1 MAEELPRCFDPY
13 LRYAIAS
20 EFKNFDFFDEQE
32 SKLFLFVELKHAG
45 LADNFVRAM
54 SPSDFGAEFG
64 LTSPNSRYLT
74 MRAYIRAVEKDSF
87 RAWDDN
93 VSRVEL
99 SLPLKP
105 TAIQKGAQRNRSA
118 SEQPPTPLL
127 IGVIDDGCPFAA
139 AQFVKR
145 IAGVASGTRV
155 RGVWDQNE
163 HAGRVPIPVGA
174 DVFGEKPFD
183 FNYGL
188 EFLRDSISGVVGL
201 NDWIQLHKRAN
212 TIDEDGCYARGGFK
226 TLKHQASHGA
236 HVMDVLAGR
245 IPLSARIARRDPP
258 SWQPGDP
265 LTDPACEADIVFVQ
279 FPESCLRD
287 ATGVWLKGYVAD
299 AVDYIMSFVDSGTT
313 NVVINVS
320 YGPTTGPHN
329 GTSELEGKLREL
341 VTHYDGVSVSPKLDV
356 FLPAGNNYLSD
367 GHIHFVR
374 QTMAE
379 PVHVEWTWRLPP
391 DNTVLCFAEVWM
403 KKNCTDNVIVTLTS
417 PGGRSSSSTAG
428 PAPPGPPPPPPA
440 APALPPYTGAYA
452 PVDWGDNR
460 VWLIAV
466 EPTIAGAG
474 MVPEHGNWK
483 IKVEG
488 IELGSEVHAYVARTD
503 PNMNMRTGAKRSYF
517 IDAGWEAGRAAEAGC
532 TYAGGEFDK
541 TGSLVSRLGTLNGI
555 GTDSVAG
562 VQVAGGYILSAP
574 KRKSPYSSAGPARTG
589 PLPRRVGPDYALF
602 CDESDALQGVRAGGN
617 RSGVVF
623 RLIGTSA
630 AAPQLARLVADRRP
644 LTVHDAPASPPDEKR
659 GDGDLYPP

>member
-1 MAEELPRCFDPY
+1 MAGELPTCFDPY

-20 EFKNFDFFDEQE
+20 EFKNFEFFDEQK
-32 SKLFLFVELKHAG
+32 SKLFLLVELKRAD
-45 LADNFVRAM
+45 LASDFMRAM
-54 SPSDFGAEFG
+54 SPHCFGAEFG
-64 LTSPNSRYLT
+64 RISPNSRYLT
-74 MRAYIRAVEKDSF
+74 MRAYKKAVEANF
-87 RAWDDN
+87 QAWNDN
-93 VSRVEL
+93 VFRVEL
-99 SLPLKP
+99 SLPSEP
-105 TAIQKGAQRNRSA
+105 TAIQKSVRLDRFS
-118 SEQPPTPLL
+118 SEQPPTSLL

-145 IAGVASGTRV
+145 IAGVATGTRV
-155 RGVWDQNE
+155 RGVWNQNE
-163 HAGRVPIPVGA
+163 HADRVPIPAGA

-188 EFLRDSISGVVGL
+188 EFLRDSVSGVVGL

-212 TIDEDGCYARGGFK
+212 VIDEDGCYADAGFK
-226 TLKHQASHGA
+226 TLKHRGSHGA

-245 IPLSARIARRDPP
+245 IPLSARIARGDPP
-258 SWQPGDP
+258 SWQPEDP
-265 LTDPACEADIVFVQ
+265 RTDPACEADIVFVQ

-299 AVDYIMSFVDSGTT
+299 AIDYIMSFVDSGTK

-320 YGPTTGPHN
+320 YGPTTGPHD
-329 GTSELEGKLREL
+329 GTAALEGKLREL
-341 VTHYDGVSVSPKLDV
+341 VIYYDGTSGRPKLDI

-367 GHIHFVR
+367 GQVRFVR
-374 QTMAE
+374 QTVADAD
-379 PVHVEWTWRLPP
+379 HVEWTWRLPP

-403 KKNCTDNVIVTLTS
+403 KMNHTGGVVVTLTS
-417 PGGRSSSSTAG
+417 PSGLSSSSTTG
-428 PAPPGPPPPPPA
+428 PAPPGPPSPPPA
-440 APALPPYTGAYA
+440 GPALPPYTGAYA
-452 PVDWGDNR
+452 PVDWGDSR

-466 EPTIAGAG
+466 EPTVAGAG
-474 MVPEHGNWK
+474 MVPEHGSWR

-488 IELGSEVHAYVARTD
+488 IEVGSEVHAYVARTD
-503 PNMNMRTGAKRSYF
+503 PNMNMRTGAKGSYF
-517 IDAGWEAGRAAEAGC
+517 VDAGWEAGRAAEAGC

-562 VQVAGGYILSAP
+562 VHVAGGHILSAP
-574 KRKSPYSSAGPARTG
+574 KRKSPYSSAGRSRTG

-617 RSGVVF
+617 RSGIVF

-630 AAPQLARLVADRRP
+630 AAPQLARLVADLRP

-659 GDGDLYPP
+659 GWGDLYPP

>member
-20 EFKNFDFFDEQE
+20 EFKNFDFFDERE

-45 LADNFVRAM
+45 LAGDFVRAL
-54 SPSDFGAEFG
+54 SRDIFGAEFG

-74 MRAYIRAVEKDSF
+74 IRAYKAAVRSESF
-87 RAWDDN
+87 RAWNDN

-105 TAIQKGAQRNRSA
+105 TAIEKGAQRVRSA
-118 SEQPPTPLL
+118 SEQPPTSLL

-139 AQFVKR
+139 APFVKWT
-145 IAGVASGTRV
+145 AGVATGTRV
-155 RGVWDQNE
+155 RGIWDQNE
-163 HAGRVPIPVGA
+163 DPARAPIPVGA

-188 EFLRDSISGVVGL
+188 EFFRESVPGVIGL
-201 NDWIQLHKRAN
+201 DDWILLHKRAN
-212 TIDEDGCYARGGFK
+212 TVDEDGCYADAGFRS
-226 TLKHQASHGA
+226 LKHQRSHGA

-245 IPLSARIARRDPP
+245 IPPSARIARRDPP
-258 SWQPGDP
+258 SWNPGDP

-299 AVDYIMSFVDSGTT
+299 AIEYIMSFVDSRIT

-320 YGPTTGPHN
+320 YGPTTGPHD
-329 GTSELEGKLREL
+329 GTAPLEEKLREL
-341 VTHYDGVSVSPKLDV
+341 VTYYDGTSGNPKLDI
-356 FLPAGNNYLSD
+356 FLSAGNTYLSE
-367 GHIHFVR
+367 GHVR
-374 QTMAE
+374 FLRQSMAD
-379 PVHVEWTWRLPP
+379 PDHVEWTWRLPP
-391 DNTVLCFAEVWM
+391 DNTVLCFVEVWM
-403 KKNCTDNVIVTLTS
+403 KKNHSDDVVVTLTS
-417 PGGRSSSSTAG
+417 PGGCSSSSTTG

-440 APALPPYTGAYA
+440 VPALPPYTGAYA

-460 VWLIAV
+460 VWLLAV

-474 MVPEHGNWK
+474 MVPKHGNWK

-488 IELGSEVHAYVARTD
+488 IEAGNEVHAYVARTD

-517 IDAGWEAGRAAEAGC
+517 VDAGWETARAAEAGC
-532 TYAGGEFDK
+532 KYAGGEFDK

-562 VQVAGGYILSAP
+562 VHVAGGYILSAP
-574 KRKSPYSSAGPARTG
+574 KRKSPYSSAGRARTG

-617 RSGVVF
+617 RSGAVF
-623 RLIGTSA
+623 RLVGTSA
-630 AAPQLARLVADRRP
+630 AAPQLARLVANGVP
-644 LTVHDAPASPPDEKR
+644 LTAHDPPTSPPDEKR

>member
-13 LRYAIAS
+13 LRYAIGS
-20 EFKNFDFFDEQE
+20 DFKNFEMFDEQE
-32 SKLFLFVELKHAG
+32 AKLFLFVELKHAG
-45 LADNFVRAM
+45 LARDFVRAM
-54 SPSDFGAEFG
+54 SRDIFGSEFG
-64 LTSPNSRYLT
+64 RSSPNSRHLT
-74 MRAYIRAVEKDSF
+74 MRAYKTAIEQESF
-87 RAWDDN
+87 RAWNDN

-105 TAIQKGAQRNRSA
+105 TAIEKGAQRVRSA
-118 SEQPPTPLL
+118 SEQPPTSLL

-139 AQFVKR
+139 AQFVKCT
-145 IAGVASGTRV
+145 AGVATGTRV
-155 RGVWDQNE
+155 RGIWDQNE
-163 HAGRVPIPVGA
+163 SPARAPIAVGP

-188 EFLRDSISGVVGL
+188 EFFRDSVPGVIGL

-212 TIDEDGCYARGGFK
+212 TIDEDGCYADARFK
-226 TLKHQASHGA
+226 TLRHQRSHGA

-245 IPLSARIARRDPP
+245 IPPSARIARRDPP
-258 SWQPGDP
+258 GWSPGNP
-265 LTDPACEADIVFVQ
+265 LTDPASEADIVFVQ

-299 AVDYIMSFVDSGTT
+299 GIEYIMSFVDSRIK

-320 YGPTTGPHN
+320 YGPTTGPHD
-329 GTSELEGKLREL
+329 GTAPLEDKLREL
-341 VTHYDGVSVSPKLDV
+341 VTYYNGASGRPKLDI
-356 FLPAGNNYLSD
+356 FLSAGNTYRD
-367 GHIHFVR
+367 EGHVRFVR
-374 QTMAE
+374 QTMADAD
-379 PVHVEWTWRLPP
+379 HVEWTWRLPP
-391 DNTVLCFAEVWM
+391 GNTVLCFAEVWM
-403 KKNCTDNVIVTLTS
+403 KKNHADNVIVTLTS

-440 APALPPYTGAYA
+440 VPALPPYTGAYA

-488 IELGSEVHAYVARTD
+488 IEVGSEVHAYVARTD

-517 IDAGWEAGRAAEAGC
+517 VDAGWEVGRAAEAGC

-555 GTDSVAG
+555 GTDSLAG
-562 VQVAGGYILSAP
+562 VHVAGGYILSAP
-574 KRKSPYSSAGPARTG
+574 KRQSSYSSAGPARTG
-589 PLPRRVGPDYALF
+589 PLPRRVGPDYALV
-602 CDESDALQGVRAGGN
+602 CDESDALQGLRAGGN

-630 AAPQLARLVADRRP
+630 AAPQLARLVGDRRP

-659 GDGDLYPP
+659 GDGDLDPP